1 MALLDSQAEGMGKYL
16 SNEFFNSTRQQSRL
30 HTAADPFVEA
40 SHAKYCCHHG
50 LFRLHLELELLPGRI
65 RPMSYVRHNMYR
77 CVCRHTPCLLLQRC
91 MYERVRTRTGLSRH
105 VHRHIRMRI
114 NSHMQVRR

>member
-1 MALLDSQAEGMGKYL
+1 MMALLDSQAEGMGKYL
-16 SNEFFNSTRQQSRL
+16 SNEFFNSTRQQSCL

-77 CVCRHTPCLLLQRC
+77 
-91 MYERVRTRTGLSRH
+91 
-105 VHRHIRMRI
+105 
-114 NSHMQVRR
+114 